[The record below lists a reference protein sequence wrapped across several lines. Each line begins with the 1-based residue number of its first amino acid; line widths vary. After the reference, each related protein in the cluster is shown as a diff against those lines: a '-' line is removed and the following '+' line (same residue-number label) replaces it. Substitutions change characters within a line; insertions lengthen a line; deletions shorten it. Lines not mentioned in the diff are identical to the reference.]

1 MGDAALP
8 GQGRGQRERAGVHL
22 VAGVETVG
30 DNAGPDH
37 LTGVVKV
44 HDTGGVVQVA
54 DGNLYSP
61 LPEHIV
67 KAVEKLCLAFC
78 PGQIG
83 TVRRGKVGEEP
94 LCFYAGQGG
103 NAGALVCGGSSGLE
117 ADAAHAGIQGKVKR
131 HFCEPGVLGGLG

>member
-1 MGDAALP
+1 M
-8 GQGRGQRERAGVHL
+8 
-22 VAGVETVG
+22 
-30 DNAGPDH
+30 
-37 LTGVVKV
+37 VKV

-83 TVRRGKVGEEP
+83 AVRRGKMGEEP

-103 NAGALVCGGSSGLE
+103 NAGTLVCGGSSGLE
-117 ADAAHAGIQGKVKR
+117 ADAAHAGIQGEVKR
-131 HFCEPGVLGGLG
+131 HVCEPGVLGGLG